1 VSSTVMEK
9 MMQRLTMDK
18 ATQYTRKVIEKIRK
32 KTEELVCPCG
42 TQLYVYMYTIH
53 HIHKCILHVQ

>member
-1 VSSTVMEK
+1 MEK